1 MNEGTKKRWKLREP
15 KKITAHEAKLAAS
28 IRLHQ
33 RYTDLEKSIDVL
45 RDKYDAGMDEHSFNA
60 QLFELEA
67 ELLSV
72 KARIEESN

>member
-45 RDKYDAGMDEHSFNA
+45 RDKYAVMDEHSFNV